1 MTAAPR
7 RASQGASSEAAG
19 SFQGGAR
26 MPSRAHVAMTG
37 LDRASLDQREPND
50 FYRTPPHATRA
61 LMHVEALPRTIWEPA
76 CGDGAISQVL
86 LDSGHTVHSTDLI
99 DRGFGVPRR
108 DFLME
113 RTRLADCVVT
123 NPPFKLADQ
132 FVEHALSLGIK
143 RIAILQRL
151 AWLEGS
157 ERRKRLW
164 SVSPPARVWV
174 FSKRVTM
181 WRGDDPNARDK
192 GGAIP
197 FAWFVWE
204 PASPRTEIGWL
215 A

>member
-7 RASQGASSEAAG
+7 RASQGAPSSPAG
-19 SFQGGAR
+19 SIQSGLR
-26 MPSRAHVAMTG
+26 MPARSHVAMTG
-37 LDRASLDQREPND
+37 LDRSVLDQRKPND

-61 LMHVEALPRTIWEPA
+61 LMLKESLPLTIWEPA
-76 CGDGAISQVL
+76 CGDGAISTVL
-86 LDSGHTVHSTDLI
+86 AEAGHTVHSTDLI

-113 RTRLADCVVT
+113 RTPLADCIVT

-132 FVEHALSLGIK
+132 FVEHALAIGVQ

-164 SVSPPARVWV
+164 SINPPARVWV

-197 FAWFVWE
+197 FAWFWWE
-204 PASPRTEIGWL
+204 PRATRTELGWI